1 VTTIVGIKIC
11 GLTRLEDALAALDAG
26 ADALG
31 MVLAESSPRRLM
43 PEAAAGLLTEVRARA
58 TRPFQA
64 VAVLGAYDAV
74 MARRALTE
82 LGFDRAQLVGFD
94 PDPAPALGAAL
105 AALGPLAARA
115 WGAIRV
121 KGRASLAGLDEA
133 PCEAFVLDT
142 WKEGALGGTGH
153 AFDWALAAP
162 FAARRRV
169 VLAGGLTSENVAGAI
184 RAVRPWRVDVASGVE
199 DSPGIKNAEKIR
211 TFVEAVRNGDD

>member
-1 VTTIVGIKIC
+1 VSKTVGIKVC

-31 MVLAESSPRRLM
+31 FILAEGSPRRLA
-43 PEAAAGLLTEVRARA
+43 PGAAAALLARVRERA
-58 TRPFQA
+58 TRAFDA
-64 VAVLGAYDAV
+64 VAVLGAYDAA

-94 PDPAPALGAAL
+94 ADPAPALGAAL
-105 AALGPLAARA
+105 AAMGPLAPRA

-121 KGRASLAGLDEA
+121 RDRASLAGLDEA
-133 PCEAFVLDT
+133 PCEAFVLDA
-142 WKEGALGGTGH
+142 WRPDALGGTGH
-153 AFDWALAAP
+153 AFDWAIAAP

-169 VLAGGLTSENVAGAI
+169 VLAGGLTPQNVAGAI

-199 DSPGIKNAEKIR
+199 DAPGIKNAEKIR
-211 TFVEAVRNGDD
+211 AFVEAARHG